1 VKRLS
6 LLLLCASLLLFS
18 FSVFAQ
24 TITVHDGT
32 SPTVDVDWWTD
43 TDFFYANWSSVDWS
57 SAPPTDYKW
66 YHVELQR
73 KIGSTWVKDQQRDL
87 PNLTSTAI
95 PSTTQVTFSDA
106 NLILGEKYRVQVFAR
121 HEPVTGGD
129 YTEIGSGA
137 SDGAVIGSPPDPS
150 LSLDITASPS
160 TLTFSSTETSL
171 SVDLRIAA
179 TTTGSIDVTSIREER
194 DYTSWGTETSPS
206 EPLSLT
212 IPGGTTATLSRTVTL
227 STLQRSKALGTGT
240 VGGFSLDYTIS
251 GANTIGTPVEGRISI
266 PVTVH
271 AGLPSSLSVSGVS
284 LTLPPSPYYVGDTIS
299 NPTVTVHATGSGVV
313 QGQVLVDGSLS
324 WSSTPSFTV
333 SVSGTTSFPIS
344 GSIPTTTPGI
354 HTVRVQ
360 LTTPGGFSDD
370 QTYTVSAAT
379 PPFPPSTLV
388 LVPGVAELTD
398 LSGSAFVTSAP
409 GYEEYVF
416 TGTAT
421 LRLPSL
427 GGAELPGATVSS
439 LEVRYEDSAPTV
451 AQIRDGTVEKS
462 AVGSEILA
470 TFAED
475 TLRIKRVFF
484 EGEASPAADHILV
497 DAMLYLPEL
506 GSTELLPIEEL
517 VVRTGGVEDQE
528 LRWSPGDGKAFT
540 AFGLEFKLHD
550 VGTLAAFQ
558 FAEDSTH
565 GHAYTLAGS
574 LYMDEKVTVTPVQQQ
589 LTEFTNLRLYSDG
602 AAEAALSFGSSY
614 EVIPGIL
621 ALDSAE
627 IVEDGGALALALG
640 GTIENLP
647 DPFLDLPAT
656 PYSLLLDLAGDDQ
669 GPAEPIAELS
679 GGHSLDGSTDAS
691 EWDYSLAT
699 LDITYLG
706 IDLVFNGGVFEKN
719 QSSVLIGS
727 DFYINCRNVSGGA
740 VPADEDRRIS
750 YGEWSAGTLSGGVE
764 LAMDGSSFW
773 NPPDYPLDMEAAF
786 GDKKLQ
792 ASSLTISI
800 DNLLPVPD
808 PFLFHCSGSIILVDV
823 PGIDGDIDF
832 DQLHLGLDGSTHL
845 PPEADTS
852 GALSIMSVI
861 DVSVQEVEW
870 SESPTT
876 ISFSK
881 DTTLDDGTNRSFQAE
896 ESHTVSVDNYV
907 RLSGATINFDLISS
921 LSAGTFEELTVYE
934 QSGAHNFVLKQAHI
948 SLSEVDLKAD
958 VEYVAS
964 VLRLAGEL
972 KIPGPDGE
980 IKAIAVGK
988 IGVEAGQPTMG
999 LFVAASNLSIAVAP
1013 GVFLDEIG
1021 GGLFIN
1027 PVTRDIDDVK
1037 RLAKFERP
1045 DMGLDDKIMEKKPG
1059 GAGNPGGFALMFVGG
1074 FYVSSKDVFK
1084 GRALFVITQNYFS
1097 IDAEA
1102 EYGKGL
1108 VEAYAFMEIGWNP
1121 AYAEGYLEVE
1131 MDFVK
1136 ILQGEGNLGFYAY
1149 ASDTWGVFGEFN
1161 IEFLSMEIAS
1171 GSMFIGPP
1179 GFMLETEVSVGVDI
1193 VIVSGYIKFGGM
1205 FWYNRA
1211 VNPATWGA
1219 YAMVEVHGELLKGL
1233 LSATARLEGAL
1244 IGAPEFVIYAV
1255 GSVKFKV
1262 CWVTVFEGSLWV
1274 SAGER
1279 GLDGG
1284 TGRNSKYDQLIEDA
1298 RNMADQMNQ
1307 AREDLLDAL
1316 DQARLELAAMSDEQL
1331 EAAGLS
1337 LIERAGLGGAIAGI
1351 GFGILE
1357 ENRWQPGGLPP
1368 ELASIREMM
1377 FGSGQEALVARRND
1391 LEARADQIEDDLEAL
1406 GILQEAV
1413 AARLE
1418 DYQDILLEDL
1428 PSVAELSGAGNPL
1441 QMDTRVVEV
1450 GGESVTEI
1458 VDFSVNESKAEDQRD
1473 GLASIREEFA
1483 AYQESFIEQAGM
1495 IDARLQQLDEILFQD
1510 TDNLVALS
1518 QAYADNFFQM
1528 TQYLDEYLD
1537 FQDSAE
1543 LTGNIMV
1550 GLMDLSTSENEINTL
1565 MLDKAASLSQPEL
1578 NSWID
1583 DRIVLLDALVTL
1595 GGMEEGYEAE
1605 TDPADSAYQIALFGV
1620 TGAQLWWRIPRQG
1633 FSAMAADAPAR
1644 KSYALQTFSDNARD
1658 FRAKWTQASQI
1669 TDAYFQRKSTLYDVL
1684 FEIYD
1689 QLATYGSGLIG
1700 ITGEGNAA
1708 GFEGLAG
1715 SGLSFRTSGI
1725 AGTLTGEGITIPPGS
1740 IPGKSKTLDPLFRSP
1755 SGGPGP
1761 AVPRPG
1767 APRFEMPPDP
1777 LGILL
1782 PRDGSLQP
1790 DGPATAGRSS
1800 PAGTVGDALPGKP
1813 PASLQGGGNLS
1824 FLLQQLEL
1832 SFLTAGGKSGLGRS
1846 GSWSGSIVSEG
1857 TKGSIS
1863 LDLSLDL
1870 ETGGLP
1876 SKGSF
1881 DRDLSGLI
1889 PPAEPVSWVPVTR
1902 YFEAKR
1908 AEITPYTEIPVVEA
1922 FSGSVRSEDANAA
1935 ILSAVFSGSHP
1946 VGVVEYAY
1954 RIEPAGSEV
1963 SRVQGPPSR
1972 PLDLLPLPHLG
1983 QVSGIGP
1990 GLTTPLVTSGALSP
2004 SQAQAVANNLQNLQ
2018 SVVPNTE
2025 SLFQMQVPPAAML
2038 VPIEIVIPWFSLG
2051 NREEILEPFFPDLNE
2066 AGSYYLYLRVRG
2078 AGGKTIVRRATLN
2091 LEYFDPASDSAP
2103 VVSAIDASDD
2113 TAPTTPIV
2121 TTGGAYSS
2129 RQDLLYASWDAD
2141 DPESGIQRFEYAVG
2155 TYAGEPGGGV
2165 SGTSKSTGPGEP
2177 ILGSTLEDVE
2187 GSFGKTI
2194 TPASV
2199 PTDILDWTSAGG
2211 RKEANIRG
2219 LSLDHGVEYVISV
2232 RAVNGV
2238 GLESVGSSDPIL
2250 IDTTPPAEPVI
2261 GSFQQV
2267 SADGHDNSA
2276 AFTFQESQDPESGVL
2291 FYQIALG
2298 TSAELD
2304 DLFPWT
2310 EVTGLNGTVVNL
2322 PVLDGGTV
2330 HLQVRAT
2337 NGAGLEST
2345 AVAEI
2350 TMLYGDLTPPAEAAV
2365 TTDPAL
2371 YLADGSQL
2379 TLNWA
2384 AVEDGES
2391 GVVGYEYGIGTAPST
2406 ADVLSWV
2413 PVASPRTP
2421 YLLGEG
2427 SYPGSGGE
2435 GSLEIELTGLSLS
2448 SGPSYYAVVKSI
2460 NGSGLQS
2467 VGASEAFIVDSS
2479 APVDTSLSAAE
2490 SSSERDTLSVHLS
2503 ARDSESGIASYRFAL
2518 WEVGSLSRAEGQADG
2533 EVQFLPVGGFVT
2545 GGQFTGTLNITGEA
2559 VTEESYSGIFMEG
2572 STAEGMTP
2580 GTGKGPVLEMEGEEY
2595 EVPPWTGDLEISIP
2609 PFFESEWSP
2618 ITTGA
2623 PPESVDLDIT
2633 ISGFPPLGYN
2643 KVYRVKVWVKNGA
2656 GRASEAGSATIEIL
2670 RPRKLKGR
2678 GGTSLPKSGIPA
2690 PKGGGLPLDL

>member
-1 VKRLS
+1 M
-6 LLLLCASLLLFS
+6 
-18 FSVFAQ
+18 
-24 TITVHDGT
+24 DY
-32 SPTVDVDWWTD
+32 VD
-43 TDFFYANWSSVDWS
+43 ANWSSIDWS
-57 SAPPTDYKW
+57 PYAGENLYYICELQENVGADWSTISTENVPPVFTTAEPPTSVRFSGAGLLTLGQSYRVRIQATYEKLAGAPPD
-66 YHVELQR
+66 
-73 KIGSTWVKDQQRDL
+73 I
-87 PNLTSTAI
+87 A
-95 PSTTQVTFSDA
+95 
-106 NLILGEKYRVQVFAR
+106 
-121 HEPVTGGD
+121 
-129 YTEIGSGA
+129 SGA
-137 SDGAVIGSPPDPS
+137 SDGFVAESPAG
-150 LSLDITASPS
+150 LTITASPS
-160 TLTFSSTETSL
+160 TLTFSSPETSL
-171 SVDLRIAA
+171 SVDLRITA
-179 TTTGSIDVTSIREER
+179 TATGSIDVTSIQEER
-194 DYTSWGTETSPS
+194 DYTSWGTETKPS
-206 EPLSLT
+206 ESLSLI
-212 IPGGTTATLSRTVTL
+212 IPGGTTTTLSRTVTL

-240 VGGFSLDYTIS
+240 VGGFSLDYTVR
-251 GANTIGTPVEGRISI
+251 GVNTVGDPVEGRISI

-284 LTLPPSPYYVGDTIS
+284 LALPPSPYYVGDVIS

-313 QGQVLVDGSLS
+313 QGHVRVDGSLG

-333 SVSGTTSFPIS
+333 SVNGTTSFPIS
-344 GSIPTTTPGI
+344 GTIPTTTAGI
-354 HTVRVQ
+354 HTVRVE

-370 QTYTVSAAT
+370 QTYTVSGTT
-379 PPFPPSTLV
+379 PSFPPSTLV

-409 GYEEYVF
+409 GYEEYNF
-416 TGTAT
+416 SGTAT

-427 GGAELPGATVSS
+427 GGAELPGATVSG
-439 LEVRYEDSAPTV
+439 LEVRYQDSAPTV
-451 AQIRDGTVEKS
+451 AQIRDGTVEKL
-462 AVGSEILA
+462 AAGSEVLA
-470 TFAED
+470 TFADD

-484 EGEASPAADHILV
+484 EGQTSPATDHILV
-497 DAMLYLPEL
+497 DAMLILPEL

-517 VVRTGGVEDQE
+517 VVRSGGVEDQE

-540 AFGLEFKLHD
+540 AFGLEFKLRD
-550 VGTLAAFQ
+550 VGATPAFQ

-565 GHAYTLAGS
+565 GHSYTLAGS
-574 LYMDEKVTVTPVQQQ
+574 LHMDEKVTVTPVQQQ

-602 AAEAALSFGSSY
+602 TADAALSFGSSY

-621 ALDSAE
+621 ALEEAQ
-627 IVEDGGALALALG
+627 IVEYGGSLALSLG

-669 GPAEPIAELS
+669 GPAEPIAELA
-679 GGHSLDGSTDAS
+679 GGHSLDADAS
-691 EWDYSLAT
+691 EWEYSLAT

-706 IDLVFNGGVFEKN
+706 IDLVFNQGTFQKN

-727 DFYINCRNVSGGA
+727 DFYIDCRNVSGGA

-750 YGEWSAGTLSGGVE
+750 YGEWSGGAISGGVE

-773 NPPDYPLDMEAAF
+773 NPPDHPLDLETAF
-786 GDKKLQ
+786 GDKKIR
-792 ASSLTISI
+792 ASSLTIRI

-823 PGIDGDIDF
+823 PAIEGDIDF
-832 DQLHLGLDGSTHL
+832 DELHLGLNGSTHL
-845 PPEADTS
+845 PPESDTS

-861 DVSVQEVEW
+861 DVSVDEVEW

-881 DTTLDDGTNRSFQAE
+881 DTTLDDGTNRSFQADE
-896 ESHTVSVDNYV
+896 TNTISVDNYV
-907 RLSGATINFDLISS
+907 RLAGATINLSFISS
-921 LSAGTFEELTVYE
+921 LSAGGFEELTVYE
-934 QSGAHNFVLKQAHI
+934 QSGNHNFVLKQAHV
-948 SLSEVDLKAD
+948 SLSEVELKAD
-958 VEYVAS
+958 VEYVDA

-972 KIPGPDGE
+972 KIPGPDGQ
-980 IKAIAVGK
+980 ITAIAVGK

-1013 GVFLDEIG
+1013 GIFLDEIG

-1102 EYGKGL
+1102 EFGKGL
-1108 VEAYAFMEIGWNP
+1108 VEAYAFMEIGWDP

-1131 MDFVK
+1131 LDFVK

-1205 FWYNRA
+1205 FWYNKA
-1211 VNPATWGA
+1211 VSPATWGA

-1244 IGAPEFVIYAV
+1244 IGAPEFLIYAV

-1274 SAGER
+1274 SAGEG
-1279 GLDGG
+1279 GLGGG

-1298 RNMADQMNQ
+1298 RNMANQMNQ

-1316 DQARLELAAMSDEQL
+1316 DQARLELAALSDEQL

-1357 ENRWQPGGLPP
+1357 ENRWQPGGLPT
-1368 ELASIREMM
+1368 ELAAIREMM

-1391 LEARADQIEDDLEAL
+1391 LQARADQIEDDLEAL

-1413 AARLE
+1413 AERLE
-1418 DYQDILLEDL
+1418 NYQDILLEDL
-1428 PSVAELSGAGNPL
+1428 PSVAELGSANNPL

-1450 GGESVTEI
+1450 GGENVTEI
-1458 VDFSVNESKAEDQRD
+1458 VDFTVNESQAESQRD
-1473 GLASIREEFA
+1473 SLSSIREDFA

-1510 TDNLVALS
+1510 TDNLIVLS
-1518 QAYADNFFQM
+1518 EAYADNFFQM

-1537 FQDSAE
+1537 FQDSAK
-1543 LTGNIMV
+1543 LTGNIMA
-1550 GLMDLSTSENEINTL
+1550 GLMDLTTSENEVSTL
-1565 MLDKAASLSQPEL
+1565 LLDKAATLSTTQL
-1578 NSWID
+1578 NDWVD

-1595 GGMEEGYEAE
+1595 GGMEEGYDAE
-1605 TDPADSAYQIALFGV
+1605 TDPTNQAYQIALFGI
-1620 TGAQLWWRIPRQG
+1620 TGAQLWWRIPQQG
-1633 FSAMAADAPAR
+1633 FTAMAANAPAN
-1644 KSYALQTFSDNARD
+1644 KSYALQTFSDNARE
-1658 FRAKWTQASQI
+1658 FRIKWTQASQI
-1669 TDAYFQRKSTLYDVL
+1669 TDAYFQRKSMLYDVL

-1708 GFEGLAG
+1708 GFEGLIG

-1725 AGTLTGEGITIPPGS
+1725 AETLTGEGFTIPTDS
-1740 IPGKSKTLDPLFRSP
+1740 IPRKSKTLDPLFNP
-1755 SGGPGP
+1755 PGGGIGP

-1767 APRFEMPPDP
+1767 APGTKMPPDP
-1777 LGILL
+1777 LDIPL
-1782 PRDGSLQP
+1782 PRGGSLP
-1790 DGPATAGRSS
+1790 GR
-1800 PAGTVGDALPGKP
+1800 
-1813 PASLQGGGNLS
+1813 LQTGGNLTQ
-1824 FLLQQLEL
+1824 LLRQLEL
-1832 SFLTAGGKSGLGRS
+1832 SFLAAGGKSGLGRS
-1846 GSWSGSIVSEG
+1846 GTWTGTIVSGG

-1870 ETGGLP
+1870 ETQGIP
-1876 SKGSF
+1876 SKGFF
-1881 DRDLSGLI
+1881 DRDLSGLL
-1889 PPAEPVSWVPVTR
+1889 PPADPVSWIPITR

-1908 AEITPYTEIPVVEA
+1908 AEITPYTEIPAVES
-1922 FSGSVRSEDANAA
+1922 FSGSVRSEDANTA
-1935 ILSAVFSGSHP
+1935 ILSAAFSGSHP

-1954 RIEPAGSEV
+1954 RIEPADTEV
-1963 SRVQGPPSR
+1963 SRLEAPLRR
-1972 PLDLLPLPHLG
+1972 PLELLPLPHLG
-1983 QVSGIGP
+1983 QVSGLGGSI
-1990 GLTTPLVTSGALSP
+1990 TAPLVTSGALSP
-2004 SQAQAVANNLQNLQ
+2004 SQAQAVTNHLQ
-2018 SVVPNTE
+2018 SLQATMPSAA
-2025 SLFQMQVPPAAML
+2025 SLFQTQVPSAALL
-2038 VPIEIVIPWFSLG
+2038 VPLEIVIPWFSLG
-2051 NREEILEPFFPDLNE
+2051 GREAILEPFFPDLHE
-2066 AGSYYLYLRVRG
+2066 EGSYYLYLRVRG

-2091 LEYFDPASDSAP
+2091 LAYFDPETDSSP
-2103 VVSAIDASDD
+2103 VVSAIDSSDD
-2113 TAPTTPIV
+2113 TAPTTPFV
-2121 TTGGAYSS
+2121 TTGGLYSS

-2155 TYAGEPGGGV
+2155 TYSGEPGGTSPAV
-2165 SGTSKSTGPGEP
+2165 SKGTELSEP
-2177 ILGSTLEDVE
+2177 VLGSTLEDVE
-2187 GSFGKTI
+2187 GSFAKTI
-2194 TPASV
+2194 TPVSV

-2211 RKEANIRG
+2211 RTEANLRG

-2238 GLESVGSSDPIL
+2238 GLESVGSSAPIL
-2250 IDTTPPAEPVI
+2250 IDTTPPGQPTI
-2261 GSFQQV
+2261 TSFQQV

-2276 AFTFQESQDPESGVL
+2276 AFSFQESQDPESGVL

-2298 TSAELD
+2298 TAAELD
-2304 DLFPWT
+2304 DIFPWT
-2310 EVTGLNGTVVNL
+2310 EVAGLNGTIVNL
-2322 PVLDGGTV
+2322 PVLEGGTV
-2330 HLQVRAT
+2330 YLQVKT
-2337 NGAGLEST
+2337 INGAGLEST
-2345 AVAEI
+2345 ALADLTLV
-2350 TMLYGDLTPPAEAAV
+2350 YGDTTAPPEASVA
-2365 TTDPAL
+2365 TAPSL
-2371 YLADGSQL
+2371 YLDDGSQL

-2384 AVEDGES
+2384 SVEDGES
-2391 GVVGYEYGIGTAPST
+2391 GVIGYEYGIGTSPTT

-2413 PVASPRTP
+2413 PVGSPRTP
-2421 YLLGEG
+2421 YLLGQG
-2427 SYPGSGGE
+2427 STPGAGGADT
-2435 GSLEIELTGLSLS
+2435 LEIELTDLSLS
-2448 SGPSYYAVVKSI
+2448 AGPSYYAVVKSI

-2467 VGASEAFIVDSS
+2467 LGASEAFIVDSS
-2479 APVDTSLSAAE
+2479 APVDTALSAAE

-2503 ARDSESGIASYRFAL
+2503 ARDSESGIAAYRFAL
-2518 WEVGSLSRAEGQADG
+2518 WEIGSVSQADVQEDG
-2533 EVQFLPVGGFVT
+2533 EIQYLLVGGFIT
-2545 GGQFTGTLNITGEA
+2545 GGQYTGTLNITGEV
-2559 VTEESYSGIFMEG
+2559 VTEESYSGMISGDFAAGGAATEG
-2572 STAEGMTP
+2572 STAEGATP
-2580 GTGKGPVLEMEGEEY
+2580 GTGIGPALEMESEAFG
-2595 EVPPWTGDLEISIP
+2595 EVPPWVGDLEMSMP
-2609 PFFESEWSP
+2609 PFFESDWSL

-2623 PPESVDLDIT
+2623 PPESVDLEIT
-2633 ISGFPPLGYN
+2633 IGGFPALRYN
-2643 KVYRVKVWVKNGA
+2643 RVYRVKVWVKNGA
-2656 GRASEAGSATIEIL
+2656 GRVSEAGSATIEIL
-2670 RPRKLKGR
+2670 RPRKLKDR
-2678 GGTSLPKSGIPA
+2678 GGTSLPETGIPA
-2690 PKGGGLPLDL
+2690 PKSGGPLLEL